1 MKSYTPSELSRIIED
16 IKDKNNILQ
25 ETVDK
30 LKESRKTIKLLDFKS
45 KDSIEQKIKGL
56 NGQITCNNYAIMMLC
71 LYEDSL
77 RTDYSSMSEEKL
89 IRCEMEAESG
99 DGMSKLIVFCHKCFI
114 EHTIVQ
120 RDIKRLEI
128 EAEEGVL
135 SSSYILYAYNSYF
148 AD

>member
-1 MKSYTPSELSRIIED
+1 MKSYTPSELSRMIED

-30 LKESRKTIKLLDFKS
+30 LKESRKTIKLLDSKS

-77 RTDYSSMSEEKL
+77 RTDYSSMSDEKL

-114 EHTIVQ
+114 EHTIVH

-135 SSSYILYAYNSYF
+135 PSSYILYAYNLYF
-148 AD
+148 AG

>member
-1 MKSYTPSELSRIIED
+1 MKSYTSSELSRIIED
-16 IKDKNNILQ
+16 IKDKNNKLQ
-25 ETVDK
+25 EAVDK

-56 NGQITCNNYAIMMLC
+56 NGQITRNNYSIMMLC

-77 RTDYSSMSEEKL
+77 RTDYSSMSDEKL

>member
-1 MKSYTPSELSRIIED
+1 MKSYTPSELSRMIED
-16 IKDKNNILQ
+16 IKDKNNKLQ

-30 LKESRKTIKLLDFKS
+30 LKECRKKTKLLDFKS
-45 KDSIEQKIKGL
+45 KDSIEQKIEEL
-56 NGQITCNNYAIMMLC
+56 NSQITQNSYAIMMLC

-77 RTDYSSMSEEKL
+77 RTDYSSMSDEEL